1 MSPISS
7 FIIPASGAITLKSR
21 RESVLSKN
29 CRVAVQYNDDR
40 SSVGSF
46 VLFHAQRQYIA
57 STRLEAIFQDIMT
70 FQDVVIPSGM
80 QPAFIYIRTTLV
92 GSDLQ
97 YNLAGFLSGVDSS

>member
-1 MSPISS
+1 M
-7 FIIPASGAITLKSR
+7 KSR
-21 RESVLSKN
+21 KESVLAKS

-46 VLFHAQRQYIA
+46 ALLHVQRHYVS
-57 STRLEAIFQDIMT
+57 STRLEAILQDVMT
-70 FQDVVIPSGM
+70 FQGIVVPSGM

-97 YNLAGFLSGVDSS
+97 YNLAGFLFRGG